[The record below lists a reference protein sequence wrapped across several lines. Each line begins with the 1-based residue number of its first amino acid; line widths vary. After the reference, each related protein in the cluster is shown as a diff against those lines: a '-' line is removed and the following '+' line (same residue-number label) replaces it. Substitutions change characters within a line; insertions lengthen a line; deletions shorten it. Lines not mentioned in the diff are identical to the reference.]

1 MNLTRNALKNPAAI
15 IVIVALVMVFG
26 LMSVFKLPIQLTPD
40 IEQPQITISTGWR
53 SAAPA
58 EMESVIIEPIEN
70 VVKNTQGVT
79 KVTTNIQRGF
89 GNITLTF
96 DVGADMQRAMLDVIN
111 NLNQA
116 PPLPLDAIEPVV
128 SAGGGRGGPNTASL
142 MIKTLPGN
150 LNSDLGVYQKLIED
164 VVKPRFARIPGM
176 GQVNLNSS
184 RPRELRI
191 TFDPLRTASLGLSI
205 ADIGATISRASDVSA
220 GVADVG
226 RRQYT
231 VRFSGQ
237 YSVENLS
244 EMIISFSGDRPIYLK
259 DIATVE
265 NTLVDRFGF
274 NLRSGQPSY
283 YFTLKRQNDANTVA
297 LLDEINIAIKE
308 LNAGPMKAAGLVI
321 DLSFD
326 ASVHIRNALE
336 LVQNNLGLGVLLAL
350 IILWLFLRGIRNT
363 LIIAATIP
371 ISLMVSFIALA
382 AFERSLNVISLA
394 GLAFSVGLV
403 LDAAIIVQENIVRL
417 RSLGMDNGKA
427 VMRGALQV
435 TGALFA
441 STATS
446 VAIFL
451 PILFMKGIEGQLF
464 SDLALTL
471 SIAVI
476 ASLVSAITIIPIAS
490 KYWLKTD
497 QTVDPFAHYWERLT
511 NLVMRLTNSVAKRIT
526 WIAVLLGG
534 SILVTVLMMPK
545 TDFMPRAP
553 TDGFFYSLN
562 MPPGGNVDFI
572 EHEFSSL
579 VKERLAPYLSGEK
592 MPKIKSYNFYSF
604 GSGSTGGFIY
614 SDDPTRVEELMQ
626 EIKANVFSNLPDTQV
641 FLFRGSM
648 INVSG
653 GGNGRTI
660 DIDIKGPN
668 IESLMAV
675 AQAGIDAINKNMTD
689 TTAFPNPGLSL
700 SEPELK
706 LVPNDQRISQ
716 AGLTRRDVANAVR
729 AYTSGLFISEYFD
742 GNERVNVILRG
753 EQWDTPD
760 ELASLPIHSPLAGVQ
775 TIGELTEITRTAGP
789 TQLRRVD
796 GKRTIS
802 LQVSPP
808 ANMSLEEALTAIQE
822 NVMPSMN
829 ALLPEDSSILLSGNA
844 NEMAAAINDM
854 LKNFILA
861 LVILFLLMT
870 ALFKSAKDSLLVLL
884 VMPMAVAGGVLA
896 LNLLN
901 LFTFQSLDLMTMI
914 GFIILLGLVVN
925 NAILLV
931 DQTRE
936 GERQGLP
943 TRRAVAQAVRIRAR
957 PVYMSTLT
965 SLFGMLPLM
974 LMPGVGSEIY
984 RGLAAVI
991 VGGMTISAIFTLV
1004 LFPCLLR
1011 LGESNTKQENAQ
1023 QNNAQQNNKDNVA
1036 KLNAEPAPAP
1046 APLASNH

>member
-1 MNLTRNALKNPAAI
+1 MNLTRAALKNPAAI

-40 IEQPQITISTGWR
+40 IEQPQINISTGWR
-53 SAAPA
+53 SAAPS

-96 DVGADMQRAMLDVIN
+96 DVGADMQKAMLDVIN

-116 PPLPLDAIEPVV
+116 PPIPLDAMDPIV

-142 MIKTLPGN
+142 MIKTLPT
-150 LNSDLGVYQKLIED
+150 NSAQDLGQYQKLIED
-164 VVKPRFARIPGM
+164 VVRPRFSRIQGM
-176 GQVNLNSS
+176 GQVNLQSH

-191 TFDPLRTASLGLSI
+191 TFDPLRTAALGLSL
-205 ADIGATISRASDVSA
+205 ADISSTISRASDVSA
-220 GVADVG
+220 GVANVG

-237 YSVENLS
+237 YDVTNLT
-244 EMIISFSGDRPIYLK
+244 EMIIGYSGERPIYLK

-274 NLRSGQPSY
+274 NMRSGQPSY

-297 LLDEINIAIKE
+297 LLDEINVAVKE
-308 LNAGPMKAAGLVI
+308 LNEGPMKEAGLVI
-321 DLSFD
+321 ELSFD
-326 ASVHIRNALE
+326 SSVHIRNALK
-336 LVQNNLGLGVLLAL
+336 LVKNNLGLGIVLAL
-350 IILWLFLRGIRNT
+350 VILWIFLRGWRNI

-371 ISLMVSFIALA
+371 VSLMVAFISLSI
-382 AFERSLNVISLA
+382 FDRSLNVISLA

-417 RSLGMDNGKA
+417 RGLGMDNNKA

-451 PILFMKGIEGQLF
+451 PILFMAGIEGQLF

-476 ASLVSAITIIPIAS
+476 ASLVTAVTILPIAS
-490 KYWLKTD
+490 RYWLKSQKD
-497 QTVDPFAHYWERLT
+497 NDPFSHYWEKLT
-511 NLVMRLTNSVAKRIT
+511 NLVMRLTNTQTKRFS
-526 WIAVLLGG
+526 WISLLLGG
-534 SILVTVLMMPK
+534 SILAITLLMPK

-553 TDGFFYSLN
+553 IDGFFFSLN
-562 MPPGGNVDFI
+562 LPPGGNVEFI
-572 EHEFSSL
+572 EKEMASL
-579 VKERLAPYLSGEK
+579 VKERLAPYLAGDK
-592 MPKIKSYNFYSF
+592 YPKIKSYNFYSF
-604 GSGSTGGFIY
+604 GSGATGGFIY
-614 SDDPTRVEELMQ
+614 ADDPTRVEELM
-626 EIKANVFSNLPDTQV
+626 NVIRTEVLGGLPDTQV

-653 GGNGRTI
+653 GGNGRTVELNVQ
-660 DIDIKGPN
+660 GPD
-668 IESLMAV
+668 IESLMSV
-675 AQAGIDAINKNMTD
+675 AQVGIDAINETMAG

-706 LVPNDQRISQ
+706 LVPDDQRITQ
-716 AGLTRRDVANAVR
+716 AGLTRRDVANAIR
-729 AYTSGLFISEYFD
+729 AYTSGLFIGEYFD
-742 GNERVNVILRG
+742 GNDRVNVILRG

-760 ELASLPIHSPLAGVQ
+760 ELGALPIHSPLAGIQ
-775 TIGELTEITRTAGP
+775 TIGELTSISRTAGP
-789 TQLRRVD
+789 TSLRRVD

-802 LQVSPP
+802 IQISPP
-808 ANMSLEEALTAIQE
+808 ATMSLEEALVAINE
-822 NVMPSMN
+822 NVIPKMKEK
-829 ALLPEDSSILLSGNA
+829 LPLEASIQLSGNA
-844 NEMAAAINDM
+844 NKMAAAIKDM
-854 LKNFILA
+854 IQNFVLA
-861 LVILFLLMT
+861 LIILFLLMT
-870 ALFKSAKDSLLVLL
+870 ALFKSPKDSLLVLL
-884 VMPMAVAGGVLA
+884 VMPLAVAGGVVG

-901 LFTFQSLDLMTMI
+901 LVTYQSLDLLTMI

-925 NAILLV
+925 NAILIV
-931 DQTRE
+931 DQTRQA
-936 GERQGLP
+936 ERDGLSR
-943 TRRAVAQAVRIRAR
+943 RRAVAQAVRIRAR

-974 LMPGVGSEIY
+974 VMPGVGSEIY
-984 RGLAAVI
+984 RGLATVI
-991 VGGMTISAIFTLV
+991 VGGMLISAIFTLV
-1004 LFPCLLR
+1004 LFPSLLR
-1011 LGESNTKQENAQ
+1011 LGEKPLNKKDIQK
-1023 QNNAQQNNKDNVA
+1023 NNVEDLHVEPQAESSLQA
-1036 KLNAEPAPAP
+1036 KT
-1046 APLASNH
+1046 S

>member
-142 MIKTLPGN
+142 MIKTLPDN
-150 LNSDLGVYQKLIED
+150 PNSDLGMYQKLIED
-164 VVKPRFARIPGM
+164 VVKPRFSRIPGM

-259 DIATVE
+259 DVATVE

-417 RSLGMDNGKA
+417 RSLGMDNSKA

-829 ALLPEDSSILLSGNA
+829 ALLPADSSILLSGNA

-1011 LGESNTKQENAQ
+1011 LGESNTKQD
-1023 QNNAQQNNKDNVA
+1023 NAQQNNKDNVA
-1036 KLNAEPAPAP
+1036 KLNAEPAP
-1046 APLASNH
+1046 LASNH

>member
-1 MNLTRNALKNPAAI
+1 MNLTRAALKNPAAV

-26 LMSVFKLPIQLTPD
+26 FLSVFKLPIQLTPD

-53 SAAPA
+53 SAAPE

-79 KVTTNIQRGF
+79 KVTTSIGRGF
-89 GNITLTF
+89 GNISLTF

-142 MIKTLPGN
+142 MIKTLPNN
-150 LNSDLGVYQKLIED
+150 LNEDLGQYQRLIED

-176 GQVNLNSS
+176 GQVNLASS

-191 TFDPLRTASLGLSI
+191 TFDPMRAASLGLSI
-205 ADIGATISRASDVSA
+205 ADISSTISRANDVSA
-220 GVADVG
+220 GIANVG

-237 YSVENLS
+237 YNIDNLTD
-244 EMIISFSGDRPIYLK
+244 MIVGYSGERAIYLK

-283 YFTLKRQNDANTVA
+283 YFTVKRQNDANTVA

-308 LNAGPMKAAGLVI
+308 LNEGPMLDAGLTI

-326 ASVHIRNALE
+326 SSVHIRNALK
-336 LVQNNLGLGVLLAL
+336 LVQGNLGLGVILAL
-350 IILWLFLRGIRNT
+350 IILWLFLRGLRNT

-371 ISLMVSFIALA
+371 ISLMVAFVALSI
-382 AFERSLNVISLA
+382 FDRSLNVISLA

-417 RSLGMDNGKA
+417 RSLGENSHKA

-451 PILFMKGIEGQLF
+451 PILFMEGIEGQLF

-476 ASLVSAITIIPIAS
+476 ASLVTAITILPIAS
-490 KYWLKTD
+490 KYWLKD
-497 QTVDPFAHYWERLT
+497 SESRDPFAHYWEKLT
-511 NLVMRLTNSVAKRIT
+511 NLVMKLTNNSRKRYAWIVA
-526 WIAVLLGG
+526 LLGG
-534 SILVTVLMMPK
+534 SVLITLLLMPK

-553 TDGFFYSLN
+553 IDGFFYSLN

-572 EHEFSSL
+572 EHEMASL

-592 MPKIKSYNFYSF
+592 SPKIKSYNFYSY
-604 GSGSTGGFIY
+604 GAGSTGGFIY
-614 SDDPTRVEELMQ
+614 SDDPTRVEELM
-626 EIKANVFSNLPDTQV
+626 EIVRNQVLNDLPDTQI

-653 GGNGRTI
+653 GGNGRSI

-668 IESLMAV
+668 IDTLMTV
-675 AQAGIDAINKNMTD
+675 AQTGLDAITEHMPG
-689 TTAFPNPGLSL
+689 TTAFPNPSLSL
-700 SEPELK
+700 AEPELN
-706 LVPNDQRISQ
+706 LLPDDQRITQ

-729 AYTSGLFISEYFD
+729 AYTSGLFINEYFD

-753 EQWDTPD
+753 TKWRTPD
-760 ELASLPIHSPLAGVQ
+760 ELAAMPVHSPLAGIQ
-775 TIGELTEITRTAGP
+775 TIGELTTITRTAGP

-802 LQVSPP
+802 IQVSPP
-808 ANMSLEEALTAIQE
+808 ATMSLEEAL
-822 NVMPSMN
+822 VMIDEKV
-829 ALLPEDSSILLSGNA
+829 LPEMNKALESNTSILLSGNA
-844 NEMAAAINDM
+844 NQMASAITDM
-854 LKNFILA
+854 IRNFVLA
-861 LVILFLLMT
+861 LLILFLLMT

-884 VMPMAVAGGVLA
+884 VMPLAVAGGVAA
-896 LNLLN
+896 LNVLN
-901 LFTFQSLDLMTMI
+901 LFTYQSLDLLTMI

-931 DQTRE
+931 DQTRQAEKE
-936 GERQGLP
+936 GLSR
-943 TRRAVAQAVRIRAR
+943 RRAVAQAIRIRAR

-974 LMPGVGSEIY
+974 VMPGVGSEIY
-984 RGLAAVI
+984 RGLATVI
-991 VGGMTISAIFTLV
+991 VGGMSVSAIFTLV
-1004 LFPCLLR
+1004 LFPSLLR
-1011 LGESNTKQENAQ
+1011 IGELSSAKHDD
-1023 QNNAQQNNKDNVA
+1023 DNVA
-1036 KLNAEPAPAP
+1036 NLHSEPE
-1046 APLASNH
+1046 LLVSNR

>member
-142 MIKTLPGN
+142 MIKTLPDN
-150 LNSDLGVYQKLIED
+150 PNSDLGMYQKLIED
-164 VVKPRFARIPGM
+164 VVKPRFARISGM

-259 DIATVE
+259 DVATVE

-417 RSLGMDNGKA
+417 RSLGMDNSKA

-675 AQAGIDAINKNMTD
+675 AQAGIDAINKNMAD

-753 EQWDTPD
+753 EQWETPD

-1023 QNNAQQNNKDNVA
+1023 QNNDQQNNKDNVA
-1036 KLNAEPAPAP
+1036 KLNAEPAP
-1046 APLASNH
+1046 LASNH

>member
-1 MNLTRNALKNPAAI
+1 MNLTRSALKNPAAV

-26 LMSVFKLPIQLTPD
+26 LLSVTKLPIQLTPD

-53 SAAPA
+53 SAAPE

-70 VVKNTQGVT
+70 AVKNTQGVT
-79 KVTTNIQRGF
+79 KVTTGIQRGF
-89 GNITLTF
+89 GNVTLTF
-96 DVGADMQRAMLDVIN
+96 DVGANMQKAMLDVIN

-116 PPLPLDAIEPVV
+116 PPLPLDAIEPIV
-128 SAGGGRGGPNTASL
+128 SAGGGRGGPQTASL
-142 MIKTLPGN
+142 MIKTLPSN
-150 LNSDLGVYQKLIED
+150 PQTDLGEYQKLIED
-164 VVKPRFARIPGM
+164 VVQPRFARIPGM
-176 GQVNLNSS
+176 SQVNLASH

-205 ADIGATISRASDVSA
+205 GDISSTISRASDVSA

-231 VRFSGQ
+231 VRFAGQ
-237 YSVENLS
+237 YSVENLT
-244 EMIISFSGDRPIYLK
+244 EMIVGYSGDRAIYLK

-265 NTLVDRFGF
+265 NTLIDRFGF
-274 NLRSGQPSY
+274 SLRSGQPAY
-283 YFTLKRQNDANTVA
+283 YFTLSRQHDANTVA

-308 LNAGPMKAAGLVI
+308 LNDGPMKEAGLMI

-326 ASVHIRNALE
+326 SSVHIRNAIS
-336 LVQNNLGLGVLLAL
+336 LVQNNLGLGVVLAL
-350 IILWLFLRGIRNT
+350 IILWLFLRGWRNT
-363 LIIAATIP
+363 LIIATTIP
-371 ISLMVSFIALA
+371 VSLMVAFVALSV
-382 AFERSLNVISLA
+382 FDRSLNVISLA

-417 RSLGMDNGKA
+417 RSQGMDNHKA

-476 ASLVSAITIIPIAS
+476 ASLVTAITVLPIAS
-490 KYWLKTD
+490 KFWLKE
-497 QTVDPFAHYWERLT
+497 QKEEDPFAHYWQRLT
-511 NLVMRLTNSVAKRIT
+511 TLVMRLTNSNTRRVAWVAT
-526 WIAVLLGG
+526 LLGG
-534 SILVTVLMMPK
+534 SVLVTILFLPK

-553 TDGFFYSLN
+553 IDGFFYGLN
-562 MPPGGNVDFI
+562 MPPGGNVDFV
-572 EHEFSSL
+572 ESEMTAL
-579 VKERLAPYLSGEK
+579 VKSRLAPYLSGELQ
-592 MPKIKSYNFYSF
+592 PKIKSYNFYSN
-604 GSGSTGGFIY
+604 GSANTGGFIY
-614 SDDPTRVEELMQ
+614 AEDPQRVEELMDVVRNK
-626 EIKANVFSNLPDTQV
+626 IFAGLPDTQA

-653 GGNGRTI
+653 GGNGRTV
-660 DIDIKGPN
+660 DIDIKGPD
-668 IESLMAV
+668 IERLIAV
-675 AQAGIDAINKNMTD
+675 AQAGITAINENMQN
-689 TTAFPNPGLSL
+689 TTAFPIPGLSL

-706 LVPNDQRISQ
+706 LIPDDQRITQ
-716 AGLTRRDVANAVR
+716 AGLSRREVANAVR
-729 AYTSGLFISEYFD
+729 AFTSGLFINEYFD

-753 EQWDTPD
+753 TKWESPD
-760 ELASLPIHSPLAGVQ
+760 QLAALPIHTPFAGIQ
-775 TIGELTEITRTAGP
+775 TIGELAKITRTAGP

-796 GKRTIS
+796 GKRTVSI
-802 LQVSPP
+802 QVSPP
-808 ANMSLEEALTAIQE
+808 ADMSLEEALSILSEKVVPVMQE
-822 NVMPSMN
+822 QLPS
-829 ALLPEDSSILLSGNA
+829 DSSILLSGNA
-844 NEMAAAINDM
+844 NQMAAAINDM
-854 LKNFILA
+854 VQNFVLA
-861 LVILFLLMT
+861 LIILFLLMT

-884 VMPMAVAGGVLA
+884 VMPLAVAGGVLG
-896 LNLLN
+896 LTVLN
-901 LFTFQSLDLMTMI
+901 LFTFQSLDLLTMI

-931 DQTRE
+931 DQTRRAQHE
-936 GERQGLP
+936 GLTQ
-943 TRRAVAQAVRIRAR
+943 RRAVAQAIRLRAR

-984 RGLAAVI
+984 RGLATVI
-991 VGGMTISAIFTLV
+991 VGGMTVSAVFTLV
-1004 LFPCLLR
+1004 LFPALLR
-1011 LGESNTKQENAQ
+1011 LGEKP
-1023 QNNAQQNNKDNVA
+1023 A
-1036 KLNAEPAPAP
+1036 KLNPEENVENLHPEPQ
-1046 APLASNH
+1046 LKLSNN